1 MNSIVYVVPWA
12 ICDTDNVYIRKTE
25 NDGTA
30 ELVPGTAVDDWTVR
44 EVIPS
49 PDKSSGDL
57 YVILDV
63 YGGYRFTEETK
74 KNVRVVRFTNS
85 SSRLTGLGYE
95 PAEEQERTFIRRKV
109 LKISEAV

>member
-12 ICDTDNVYIRKTE
+12 ICDTDNVYIRRTE

-30 ELVPGTAVDDWTVR
+30 DIKPGTEVDDWTVR

-49 PDKSSGDL
+49 PDKSSKDL

-63 YGGYRFTEETK
+63 YGGYRFTEEGK
-74 KNVRVVRFTNS
+74 KSVKVVRFTNS
-85 SSRLTGLGYE
+85 TGRLAALGYE
-95 PAEEQERTFIRRKV
+95 PAQEQERTFIRRMV
-109 LKISEAV
+109 LKLSEAV